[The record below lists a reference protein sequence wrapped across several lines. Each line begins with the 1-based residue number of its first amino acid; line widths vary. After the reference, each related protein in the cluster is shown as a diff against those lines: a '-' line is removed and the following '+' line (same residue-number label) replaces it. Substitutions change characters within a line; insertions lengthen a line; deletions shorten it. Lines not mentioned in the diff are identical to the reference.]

1 MTGISP
7 FSSQTRRRNLSRI
20 ANESFDLLVVGGG
33 ITGAAVARDASSRG
47 LRVVLVEKHD
57 FAYGTS
63 SRSSKLI
70 HGGLRYL
77 EQKEFKLVFEAL
89 RERTLLLKAAPHMVR
104 PLPFYF
110 PVYAGNKRGMGLIS
124 FGLWMYD
131 LLSLFRTPGFHR
143 RLNSAQFAAEVPGL
157 RSEGLKGGFRYYDAS
172 MWDDVL
178 VTETLRNA
186 HDLGAVVVNY
196 VEAIEP
202 IRKMSEVRGFRV
214 LDRLSADASSVS
226 ISAKRTVIC
235 TGPWTDEIGRM
246 LSPDWK
252 PWLKPSRGL
261 HLVFDL
267 KRLPVPGAV
276 VMSTEQ
282 DGRIAF
288 VMPRPDFGPG
298 VTIVGTTDGPAP
310 STPESI
316 DVEQE
321 DVDYLMS
328 LLSKYFPSLNLTRDD
343 ILSAYVGIRPLVGAE
358 VMSQSLVS
366 TTAKENAA
374 TLQKVSRE
382 HHISF
387 GPGGTVLVAG
397 GKYTTHRTMA
407 EEIVNF
413 AMKHDDLRLS
423 ASRGSNTAQPVNFSA
438 LSQSVENAKREALR
452 EHMSVPESLWG
463 RYGADALTIA
473 RIDSAIDSDKRRVAT
488 DPEGFPLIEAQ
499 LRFSIRYAMVL
510 RLEDFYFRRTPLFMA
525 LKDQGRSLVE
535 ALSEVW
541 AQELGLSIGRAH
553 EESASLR
560 AEIDRRVEWKRP

>member
-7 FSSQTRRRNLSRI
+7 FSSQTRRRNLGRI

-47 LRVVLVEKHD
+47 LRVALVEKHD

-89 RERTLLLKAAPHMVR
+89 HERTLLLKTAPHMVK

-110 PVYAGNKRGMGLIS
+110 PVFEGAKRGMNLIS
-124 FGLWMYD
+124 LGLWIYD

-143 RLNSAQFAAEVPGL
+143 RLSAEKFASAVPGI
-157 RSEGLKGGFRYYDAS
+157 RKEGLQGGFLYYDAS

-178 VTETLRNA
+178 VTETLRSA
-186 HDLGAVVVNY
+186 HDLGAVVLNY
-196 VEAIEP
+196 CEAVEP
-202 IRKMSEVRGFRV
+202 IRKMGEIRGFRV
-214 LDRLSADASSVS
+214 IDRQSSDATLIS
-226 ISAKRTVIC
+226 ISAKRTILC
-235 TGPWTDEIGRM
+235 GGPWTDQLGQMITQ
-246 LSPDWK
+246 DWK
-252 PWLKPSRGL
+252 PWLTPSRGV

-267 KRLPVPGAV
+267 KRLPVPGTV
-276 VMSTEQ
+276 VMSTDQ

-288 VMPRPDFGPG
+288 VIPRPDFGPG

-310 STPESI
+310 KNPEDI
-316 DVEQE
+316 DVVQE
-321 DVDYLMS
+321 DVDYLIS
-328 LLSKYFPSLNLTRDD
+328 LLSNYFPSLRLTRDD
-343 ILSAYVGIRPLVGAE
+343 ILSAYVGIRPLVGPE

-366 TTAKENAA
+366 HSGGGTSAS
-374 TLQKVSRE
+374 LQKVSRE

-387 GPGGTVLVAG
+387 GPGGVVVVAG

-407 EEIVNF
+407 KEIVDF

-423 ASRGSNTAQPVNFSA
+423 ASRDSSTEQPINFSA
-438 LSQSVENAKREALR
+438 LSQSIENAKREAIR
-452 EHMSVPESLWG
+452 DRIEVPAVLWD

-473 RIDSAIDSDKRRVAT
+473 RIDSATESTKRMVAQ
-488 DPEGFPLIEAQ
+488 DPEGFPMVEAQ
-499 LRFSIRYAMVL
+499 LRFAIRYAMVM
-510 RLEDFYFRRTPLFMA
+510 RLEDFYFRRTPLFMS
-525 LKDQGRSLVE
+525 LKDHGR
-535 ALSEVW
+535 AWIAPLSTVW

-553 EESASLR
+553 EEAQAVS
-560 AEIDRRVEWKRP
+560 AEIDRRMEWMRQ